1 MPSQSE
7 WVETNQSAPVT
18 SHMYKPL
25 GRPPKQKRKKRK
37 KKDPEEPRNPYRVS
51 WINKTIK
58 CGKS

>member
-18 SHMYKPL
+18 SHVYKPL
-25 GRPPKQKRKKRK
+25 GRPPKQKKKI
-37 KKDPEEPRNPYRVS
+37 KDPEEPRNPYRVS
-51 WINKTIK
+51 RINKTIK